1 MGPHLP
7 VAKPGVHRFD
17 ENYMNEENL
26 PMPGTS
32 TDSPGD
38 IRAEEILAALDED
51 QRAVALA
58 TRGPVCVIA
67 GAGTG
72 KTRAIT
78 HRIAYAAAIGTMDPQ
93 KVLAITFTAR
103 AAGEMRV
110 RLRGLGVPMVAA
122 RTIHAAA
129 LKQLIY
135 FWPSVFGGKTPDL
148 ITTKSSFLGEAI
160 NRAGLSDTLRA
171 TSRELM
177 RDIASEI
184 EWAKVSEVAPED
196 FLLEIEQRVQKPRIN
211 AEQLAKVY
219 MAYESVKKQELAI
232 DFEDVLL
239 LTAAMI
245 EEERDVRERV
255 QDQYRYFTI
264 DEYQDISPIQQRL
277 INAWIGTRQDIC
289 VVGDPAQTIYSFAG
303 ATPIFLNSFT
313 KKYPEAEVIRL
324 STGYRSTPEITF
336 AANAL
341 LRHGAMGQELVAIN
355 SHGKKPSVDAYS
367 DESAEIAG
375 VLAQITDL
383 LKTGTQAQEIAIL
396 ARTNNQLKGIEREMN
411 RLGLPYQLRN
421 TERFFDRQDV
431 RDFLKVVRQAS
442 VIPTEGVHWFDEMRT
457 LSQPFLTGESI
468 DGIAALL
475 HLARELDADPS
486 FSPKTL
492 RSYIREV
499 EDRVQQN
506 NPPTMPVV
514 TLATLH
520 AAKGL
525 EWERVFLIGASEG
538 ILPLE
543 NGATGQSDAV
553 INEERRLFYV
563 GMTRAKV
570 DLHIS
575 HRQNPSRFLH
585 ESGLLA

>member
-1 MGPHLP
+1 
-7 VAKPGVHRFD
+7 VA
-17 ENYMNEENL
+17 L
-26 PMPGTS
+26 
-32 TDSPGD
+32 
-38 IRAEEILAALDED
+38 IAEEILAALDED
-51 QRAVALA
+51 QKAVALA

-78 HRIAYAAAIGTMDPQ
+78 HRIAYAAAIGTMDPA
-93 KVLAITFTAR
+93 KVLALTFTAK

-110 RLRGLGVPMVAA
+110 RLRSLGVPTVAA

-129 LKQLIY
+129 LKQLLY
-135 FWPSVFGGKTPDL
+135 FWPTVFGGKTPDL
-148 ITTKSSFLGEAI
+148 ITAKSGFLSEAV
-160 NRAGLSDTLRA
+160 NRAGLSESIRVTN
-171 TSRELM
+171 RELM

-184 EWAKVSEVAPED
+184 EWAKVSQIGPED
-196 FLLEIEQRVQKPRIN
+196 FVSEIEKRLQKPRAS
-211 AEQLAKVY
+211 AEQLAKIY
-219 MAYESVKKQELAI
+219 SAYESVKKQELAI

-239 LTAAMI
+239 LTTAMI

-277 INAWIGTRQDIC
+277 INAWLGSRHDIC

-303 ATPIFLNSFT
+303 ATPVFLNTFT
-313 KKYPEAEVIRL
+313 QRFPEAEVIRL
-324 STGYRSTPEITF
+324 STGYRSTPEIIF

-341 LRHGAMGQELVAIN
+341 LRHASMGQELVATN
-355 SHGKKPSVDAYS
+355 EHGDKPAVTGYL
-367 DESAEIAG
+367 DESSEIAG
-375 VLAQITDL
+375 VLKEITEL
-383 LKTGTQAQEIAIL
+383 LAGGTPAQEISIL
-396 ARTNNQLKGIEREMN
+396 ARTNNQLGGIERAMN
-411 RLGLPYQLRN
+411 KLGLPYQVRN
-421 TERFFDRQDV
+421 TEKFFERQDV
-431 RDFLKVVRQAS
+431 RDFLKQVRQAS
-442 VIPTEGVHWFDEMRT
+442 VLPTEGSTWIDELRT
-457 LSQPFLTGESI
+457 IAQPFLTGESI

-475 HLARELDADPS
+475 HLARELEGDENFA
-486 FSPKTL
+486 PKTL
-492 RSYIREV
+492 RGYLREV

-525 EWERVFLIGASEG
+525 EWERVFMVGASEG
-538 ILPLE
+538 ILPLQTD
-543 NGATGQSDAV
+543 ATEAV

-563 GMTRAKV
+563 GMTRAKQ

-575 HRQNPSRFLH
+575 HRGNPSRFLR
-585 ESGLLA
+585 ESALI